1 MSIVLEQP
9 IIEPEAQVSDRGDR
23 EGGPWVAVAASEPW
37 FLLGRLDRREYRV
50 VRADRLAASIGP
62 DVYAWWLYPD
72 EAFDNK
78 HAAALAL
85 VDILNPAGGRQT
97 PIHSMLVLEQEL
109 GATLARLQ
117 PTQRAAM
124 AAAIDFFVDQIL
136 LLFAETSTFE
146 SWQAVD
152 RAEGKPWAKEEFDDG
167 IELLKTLQAFLEGKG
182 DTSIIIIG
190 AEPGANPGGDCYE
203 RRCNLQR

>member
-23 EGGPWVAVAASEPW
+23 EGGPWVAVAAIEPW

-72 EAFDNK
+72 EAFDSK

-85 VDILNPAGGRQT
+85 VDILDPAGRRQK
-97 PIHSMLVLEQEL
+97 PIHTMLVLEQEL

-124 AAAIDFFVDQIL
+124 AAAIGFFVDRIL
-136 LLFAETSTFE
+136 LPFAETST
-146 SWQAVD
+146 
-152 RAEGKPWAKEEFDDG
+152 
-167 IELLKTLQAFLEGKG
+167 IE
-182 DTSIIIIG
+182 
-190 AEPGANPGGDCYE
+190 
-203 RRCNLQR
+203 

>member
-1 MSIVLEQP
+1 MSIVLEQHM
-9 IIEPEAQVSDRGDR
+9 IEPETQVDDMGER
-23 EGGPWVAVAASEPW
+23 EGGPWVAVAAIEPW

-62 DVYAWWLYPD
+62 DVYAWWLYSD

-85 VDILNPAGGRQT
+85 VDLLDPAGRRQR
-97 PIHSMLVLEQEL
+97 PIHTMLVLEQEL
-109 GATLARLQ
+109 GAALARLQ

-124 AAAIDFFVDQIL
+124 AAAIGFFIDRL
-136 LLFAETSTFE
+136 LLPFAETSSFE
-146 SWQAVD
+146 RWQAVD
-152 RAEGKPWAKEEFDDG
+152 QNEGKPWTKEDFDNG
-167 IELLKTLQAFLEGKG
+167 IELLKTLQALLEGKG

-190 AEPGANPGGDCYE
+190 AEPGANPGGDCGD
-203 RRCNLQR
+203 RADCAA

>member
-9 IIEPEAQVSDRGDR
+9 RIEPETQVDHVDDR
-23 EGGPWVAVAASEPW
+23 EGGPWVAVATIEPW

-62 DVYAWWLYPD
+62 DFPEWWLYAD
-72 EAFDNK
+72 EAFDSK
-78 HAAALAL
+78 YAAALAL
-85 VDILNPAGGRQT
+85 VDILGPAGRRQK
-97 PIHSMLVLEQEL
+97 PIRPILVLEQEL
-109 GATLARLQ
+109 GAALAQVQ

-124 AAAIDFFVDQIL
+124 AAAIGFMVDRIL
-136 LLFAETSTFE
+136 LPFAETTSFD

-152 RAEGKPWAKEEFDDG
+152 RDEGKPWGGEDFDHG
-167 IELLKTLQAFLEGKG
+167 IALLRTLQALLEGNS

-190 AEPGANPGGDCYE
+190 SEPGAHSGSDCGDRADCAA
-203 RRCNLQR
+203 

>member
-1 MSIVLEQP
+1 M
-9 IIEPEAQVSDRGDR
+9 IEPETQIDDVGDHA
-23 EGGPWVAVAASEPW
+23 GGPLVAVAAIEPW

-50 VRADRLAASIGP
+50 VRADRLSASIGP

-85 VDILNPAGGRQT
+85 VDLLDPAGRRQT
-97 PIHSMLVLEQEL
+97 PIHPMLVLEQEL
-109 GATLARLQ
+109 GGALARLQ

-124 AAAIDFFVDQIL
+124 AAAIGFFVERIL
-136 LLFAETSTFE
+136 LPFAETSSFA

-152 RAEGKPWAKEEFDDG
+152 RAEGKPWAKEDFDDG
-167 IELLKTLQAFLEGKG
+167 IALLKTLQALLEGKG

-190 AEPGANPGGDCYE
+190 AEPGAHPGGDCGD
-203 RRCNLQR
+203 RADCAA

>member
-1 MSIVLEQP
+1 MIA
-9 IIEPEAQVSDRGDR
+9 PETQVGDRGDR
-23 EGGPWVAVAASEPW
+23 AGGPHIAVAAAEPW

-72 EAFDNK
+72 EAFDSK

-85 VDILNPAGGRQT
+85 VDILDPAGRRQKL
-97 PIHSMLVLEQEL
+97 IHTMLVLEQEL
-109 GATLARLQ
+109 GAALTRLQ

-124 AAAIDFFVDQIL
+124 TAAIGFFVDQIL
-136 LLFAETSTFE
+136 LPFAETTSFA

-152 RAEGKPWAKEEFDDG
+152 RAEGKPWTKEDFDDG
-167 IELLKTLQAFLEGKG
+167 IELLKTLQALLEGKS
-182 DTSIIIIG
+182 DASIIIIG
-190 AEPGANPGGDCYE
+190 AEPGAHPGGDCGD
-203 RRCNLQR
+203 RTDRAS

>member
-9 IIEPEAQVSDRGDR
+9 RIEPETQVDHVDDR
-23 EGGPWVAVAASEPW
+23 EGGPWVAVATIEPW

-62 DVYAWWLYPD
+62 DFPEWWLYAD
-72 EAFDNK
+72 EAFDSK

-85 VDILNPAGGRQT
+85 VDILDPAGRRRK
-97 PIHSMLVLEQEL
+97 PIRPMLVLEQEL
-109 GATLARLQ
+109 GAVLAQLQ

-124 AAAIDFFVDQIL
+124 AAAIDFMVDRIL
-136 LLFAETSTFE
+136 LPFAETTSFD

-152 RAEGKPWAKEEFDDG
+152 RDEGKPWSGEDFDHG
-167 IELLKTLQAFLEGKG
+167 IELLRTLQALLEGNS

-190 AEPGANPGGDCYE
+190 AEPGAHPGGDCGN
-203 RRCNLQR
+203 RADCAA